1 MIFLIHLWSSARM
14 IWHYRHEPENLR
26 KIADVYWGMLLVL
39 AALTFIGLAA
49 YSGIKFYEVFDEN
62 DEAPLLSSGGGG
74 IMLNRADLQST
85 LEVFDTRKSQY
96 EYFKKNLPAISDP
109 SR

>member
-1 MIFLIHLWSSARM
+1 M
-14 IWHYRHEPENLR
+14 IWHYRYEPENLR
-26 KIADVYWGMLLVL
+26 KLADVYWWLLLVL

-49 YSGIKFYEVFDEN
+49 YSGIKFYEVSDEN
-62 DEAPLLSSGGGG
+62 DGVPLLSSGGGG
-74 IMLNRADLQST
+74 IMLNHADLQSA
-85 LEVFDTRKSQY
+85 LEAFDTRKAQY